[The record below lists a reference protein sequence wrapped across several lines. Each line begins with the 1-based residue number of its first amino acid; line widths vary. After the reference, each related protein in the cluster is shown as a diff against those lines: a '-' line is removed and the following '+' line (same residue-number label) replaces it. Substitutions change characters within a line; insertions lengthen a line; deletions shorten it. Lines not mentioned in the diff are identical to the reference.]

1 MTRLM
6 IPALALLA
14 TPALAHPGDHAQ
26 ANLLHMLSKP
36 DHLAM
41 LALGAA
47 VLALLVYRLRKQP

>member
-6 IPALALLA
+6 IPAFALFA
-14 TPALAHPGDHAQ
+14 TPAFAHPGDHAQ
-26 ANLLHMLSKP
+26 ANLLHMLTEP

-47 VLALLVYRLRKQP
+47 VLALVVYKLRKQP